1 MNFTIDRKTF
11 LATLTHV
18 QSVVERKNTMPILA
32 NIKMEATADTLKLT
46 ATDMEI
52 AIVETVPLTLAR
64 PGITTVPA
72 ATLFDM
78 VKRLPDAAEIAF
90 SLEGGT
96 LTVKAG
102 RFKTD
107 LMVLPAEDFPEM
119 MSGEMPHRFSLP
131 AKALLG
137 LISKTAFAMS
147 TEETRYYLNGIH
159 FHVPDGATVMRA
171 VATDGHRLARLETP
185 LPDGAESMP
194 PIILPRKAVHE
205 VQRLLAGSEAAVEVC
220 LSDTKAQF
228 TLGQV
233 QVTTRLIEGTFPD
246 YERVIPKG
254 NDRVL
259 RIGKAE
265 LVGATGRVG
274 AISGEKARP
283 VKLALAGSVLTLS
296 GDGDKGRAEE
306 SIEDIKYDGP
316 AMEIGFQARYL
327 TDIADQCEDMVEM
340 RFGDS
345 QGPVLVSDPG
355 DEAAVY
361 VLMPMRV

>member
-1 MNFTIDRKTF
+1 MQFTIDRKTF

-18 QSVVERKNTMPILA
+18 QSVVERKNTVPILA
-32 NIKMEATADTLKLT
+32 NIKMEAGSDCLKLT
-46 ATDMEI
+46 ATDLEI
-52 AIVETVPLTLAR
+52 AAVETIPLTIAR

-72 ATLFDM
+72 GTLFDM
-78 VKRLPDAAEIAF
+78 VKRLPEAAEIAF
-90 SLEGGT
+90 SLTGDT
-96 LTVKAG
+96 LTMKSG
-102 RFKTD
+102 RFKSD
-107 LMVLPAEDFPEM
+107 LTVLNDEFPEM

-131 AKALLG
+131 AKALAG
-137 LISKTAFAMS
+137 MISKTAFAMS

-159 FHVPDGATVMRA
+159 FHVPDGGNVLRA

-185 LPDGAESMP
+185 LPDGAEGMP

-205 VQRLLAGSEAAVEVC
+205 VQRLLAGSDAAVEVC

-233 QVTTRLIEGTFPD
+233 QITTRLIEGTFPD

-306 SIEDIKYDGP
+306 TIEDIKYDGID
-316 AMEIGFQARYL
+316 MEIGFQARYL
-327 TDIADQCEDMVEM
+327 TDIADNCEDMVEM

-345 QGPVLVSDPG
+345 QQPVLVTDPG

>member
-1 MNFTIDRKTF
+1 MQFTIDRKTF

-32 NIKMEATADTLKLT
+32 NIKLEAISDSLKLT

-72 ATLFDM
+72 GTLFDM
-78 VKRLPDAAEIAF
+78 VKRLPDGAQISF
-90 SLEGGT
+90 DLEGGT

-107 LMVLPAEDFPEM
+107 LTVLPADEFPEM
-119 MSGEMPHRFSLP
+119 MQGDMPCRFSMP

-137 LISKTAFAMS
+137 MLGKTAFAMS
-147 TEETRYYLNGIH
+147 TEETRYYLNGVH
-159 FHVPDGATVMRA
+159 FHVPDGASVMRA
-171 VATDGHRLARLETP
+171 VATDGHRLARVETP
-185 LPDGAESMP
+185 LPEGAQDFP
-194 PIILPRKAVHE
+194 GIILPRKAVGE
-205 VQRLLAGSEAAVEVC
+205 VQRLLAGSDGLVEVC

-233 QVTTRLIEGTFPD
+233 QLTMRLIEGTFPD
-246 YERVIPKG
+246 YERILPRG

-259 RIGKAE
+259 RVGKAE
-265 LVGATGRVG
+265 LVNATGRVG

-283 VKLALAGSVLTLS
+283 VKMTLAGSVLMLS
-296 GDGDKGRAEE
+296 GDGDKGKAEE
-306 SIEDIKYDGP
+306 TIEDIKYDGVD
-316 AMEIGFQARYL
+316 MEIGFQVRYL

-345 QGPVLVSDPG
+345 QEPVLVGDPG
-355 DEAAVY
+355 DQSAVY